1 MAVAEESASLE
12 DIADAWRSAG
22 AAPAV
27 GEAAARRLK
36 RLFAD
41 AAAARASDVVFENGS
56 DACQVFAIVNDR
68 KLPLAGPMT
77 AEEGREAAG
86 FLFHCKDEGSSQTS
100 YRRGS
105 FQGFSIRAGGPVPL
119 PAGVSALRCQRGPH
133 EPGGDHLFA
142 RIFYSDRLDAG
153 MTLERLGFS
162 AAEAALFAGIRM
174 APHGGVFIGGT
185 AGDGKST
192 TLAANLALQMAE
204 FDGQLNLVTIE
215 DPVEYRIPGAIQIA
229 VPTSGLGD
237 ERAGH
242 FKEAL
247 MHFCRVHPASGMVS
261 EIRDAD
267 AARQVMQFIDTGHQ
281 VWTTIHVHSA
291 NAILFRLIDM
301 GVGVA
306 EVTKPG
312 NVALLMKQTL
322 LPLLCADCAQEHA
335 SGGRTAPEGLAER
348 LAGNEAVR
356 YRNPEGCPKCRREDG
371 GDVAARAWN
380 GYTEQTAIAETIRP
394 DAGYLGHVRDR
405 DPLGRLGLL
414 APGDGRRADRRQDL
428 EPGGRGRRRSV
439 RCPAQGC
446 RHRTRSDGKPYR
458 DCGGRPMTG
467 WFRMAIPW
475 KRAWAALV
483 LGRKARVDCFRTIA
497 DLLESGFELE
507 RALDV
512 TVRAMRGQGP
522 SFRARLL
529 QGWRRALVENRFPAA
544 MAATAPP
551 AEAMIFQAYGRIDAD
566 VLFAAAARVA
576 DLRERQISAIRKALA
591 MPLTLAGGLAVMLW
605 AAGGYFVPVLES
617 VVPPERWG
625 PAAGLFR
632 AASAWLYA
640 EPLIFCAICAAIVA
654 GLSGAMVYWT
664 GPGRTTLDRVAP
676 FSLYRTITGSAFLF
690 VALEYLAA
698 GLDLN
703 DQAFED
709 LKRHASP
716 YARHRIAAI
725 QHGMARGAGFGRAMA
740 LAGHGF
746 PDPALVPV
754 AAALDGA
761 PGWEKKLAGF
771 VERWVG
777 RSEDLLKSRAA
788 ALNGLLLIAV
798 TVAMA
803 AGIDAMFSVLQLAGR
818 P

>member
-1 MAVAEESASLE
+1 MNRQSESRQPVSKQSPGPSPNSIVGALARFFAPSAGRNDGTSPEAPGGGRLIRAAAMDSRFRRICAVFAGGRCLIARGYEADARLRAALLALRQSRAIPAAVAEESGSLE

-22 AAPAV
+22 AAPAA
-27 GEAAARRLK
+27 GAAAARRLK

-322 LPLLCADCAQEHA
+322 LPLLCADCAREHA
-335 SGGRTAPEGLAER
+335 PDGRTAPEGLAER

-356 YRNPEGCPKCRREDG
+356 YRNPEGCPNCRREDG

-405 DPLGRLGLL
+405 DPLG
-414 APGDGRRADRRQDL
+414 
-428 EPGGRGRRRSV
+428 
-439 RCPAQGC
+439 
-446 RHRTRSDGKPYR
+446 
-458 DCGGRPMTG
+458 
-467 WFRMAIPW
+467 
-475 KRAWAALV
+475 AWAYWRQEMDGAPIGGKIWSLV
-483 LGRKARVDCFRTIA
+483 
-497 DLLESGFELE
+497 
-507 RALDV
+507 
-512 TVRAMRGQGP
+512 
-522 SFRARLL
+522 
-529 QGWRRALVENRFPAA
+529 
-544 MAATAPP
+544 
-551 AEAMIFQAYGRIDAD
+551 
-566 VLFAAAARVA
+566 
-576 DLRERQISAIRKALA
+576 
-591 MPLTLAGGLAVMLW
+591 
-605 AAGGYFVPVLES
+605 
-617 VVPPERWG
+617 
-625 PAAGLFR
+625 
-632 AASAWLYA
+632 
-640 EPLIFCAICAAIVA
+640 
-654 GLSGAMVYWT
+654 
-664 GPGRTTLDRVAP
+664 
-676 FSLYRTITGSAFLF
+676 
-690 VALEYLAA
+690 
-698 GLDLN
+698 
-703 DQAFED
+703 
-709 LKRHASP
+709 
-716 YARHRIAAI
+716 
-725 QHGMARGAGFGRAMA
+725 ARGAV
-740 LAGHGF
+740 
-746 PDPALVPV
+746 DPFDA
-754 AAALDGA
+754 
-761 PGWEKKLAGF
+761 
-771 VERWVG
+771 
-777 RSEDLLKSRAA
+777 LLKGAGTEHEATAS
-788 ALNGLLLIAV
+788 LTVIAE
-798 TVAMA
+798 
-803 AGIDAMFSVLQLAGR
+803 DAR
-818 P
+818 